1 MADNGPSSAQYD
13 NSLDKVRELL
23 IGRDEKYVQE
33 IVKRNA
39 KEVVGGIVSEALHE
53 RESKDGSVNKVLV
66 PLVEKSLHRSIEAN
80 SDKIVGTLYPLV
92 GTLVRKAV
100 SSFLVDFVERTNALI
115 ENSLSPKSV
124 SWRFKAWQ
132 SGIRYSDYVASQVYQ
147 YQVQQ
152 LFVIHRETGTLLHT
166 ISSDPERSKDADL
179 ISSMLVAI
187 NDFVADAFQSQE
199 NEAENELGEI
209 KTGDF
214 TLLIKIG
221 PQAILVAAVV
231 GSVPPDIRSRLQQ
244 ALEEFHQFYQVP
256 LQEYQGDSAPFAGCE
271 TLLNDCLISAKKDE
285 AKGKKK
291 RLIGGVVIGIVL
303 LLLAYLAFLRID
315 LSILQSTI
323 RDLSPPAGIVLT
335 DTAVKDGKVQVRLL
349 RDPHM
354 QSSLA
359 WLESQE
365 INTSK
370 VIIHEE
376 PFVSL
381 QKNVVIGKVS
391 SLLAATNNELT
402 AIYDENDA
410 LFLSGSMTIDALRT
424 FSRELRAIP
433 GISQLKPNL
442 SGVDIVDGVRANTEE
457 LDNAVIN
464 DLVARIS
471 STHLPFAIAQENLD
485 SEQLEVLERLGQELY
500 QLQLLAKQLNLSV
513 AVFILGASDNSGSS
527 ARNLALS
534 RLRANNVKEALL
546 SMKVDPSI
554 LFPIGLGQ
562 LSLSEGS
569 MGRTVFMNVLLSDSK
584 TSEVNTQ

>member
-1 MADNGPSSAQYD
+1 MEDKGLSPESKD
-13 NSLDKVRELL
+13 NSLDQIRAL
-23 IGRDEKYVQE
+23 ILGRDDKYVQE
-33 IVKRNA
+33 ILKRDA
-39 KEVVGGIVSEALHE
+39 KEVVGGIVSEALHD
-53 RESKDGSVNKVLV
+53 RENKDGSVNKVLV

-291 RLIGGVVIGIVL
+291 RLFGGIVIGIVL

-323 RDLSPPAGIVLT
+323 RDLPPPAGIVLT

-354 QSSLA
+354 QSSIT
-359 WLESQE
+359 WLESQD

-370 VIIHEE
+370 VIILEE

-381 QKNVVIGKVS
+381 QKNVVIDKVS
-391 SLLAATNNELT
+391 SLVATTNNELT
-402 AIYDENDA
+402 AIYEENDT
-410 LFLSGSMTIDALRT
+410 LFLSGEMTIDALRA

-433 GISQLKPNL
+433 GISQLKPDL
-442 SGVDIVDGVRANTEE
+442 SGIDIVDGARANTEE
-457 LDNAVIN
+457 LNTAVIN

-471 STHLPFAIAQENLD
+471 STHLAFAIAQENLD
-485 SEQLEVLERLGQELY
+485 SEQLEVLERLGQELQ
-500 QLQLLAKQLNLSV
+500 QLQLLAKELNLSV

-534 RLRANNVKEALL
+534 KLRANNVKEALL
-546 SMKVDPSI
+546 PMKVDPSI

-569 MGRTVFMNVLLSDSK
+569 MGRTVFINVLLSDSK
-584 TSEVNTQ
+584 TSEVNIQ

>member
-1 MADNGPSSAQYD
+1 MEDKGLSPESKD
-13 NSLDKVRELL
+13 NSLHQIRAL
-23 IGRDEKYVQE
+23 ILGRDDKYVQE
-33 IVKRNA
+33 ILKRDA
-39 KEVVGGIVSEALHE
+39 KEVVGGIISEALHD
-53 RESKDGSVNKVLV
+53 RENKDGSVNKVLV

-231 GSVPPDIRSRLQQ
+231 GSVPPEIRSRLQQ

-291 RLIGGVVIGIVL
+291 RLFGGVVIAIVL

-323 RDLSPPAGIVLT
+323 RDLPPPAGIVLT

-354 QSSLA
+354 QSSIT
-359 WLESQE
+359 WLENQD
-365 INTSK
+365 INTNK
-370 VIIHEE
+370 VIILEE

-381 QKNVVIGKVS
+381 QKNVVIDKVL
-391 SLLAATNNELT
+391 SLVATTNNELT

-410 LFLSGSMTIDALRT
+410 LFLSGEMTIDALRAFT
-424 FSRELRAIP
+424 RELRAIP
-433 GISQLKPNL
+433 GISQLKPDL
-442 SGVDIVDGVRANTEE
+442 SGIYIVDGGRANTEE
-457 LDNAVIN
+457 LNTAVIN

-471 STHLPFAIAQENLD
+471 STHLAFAIAQENLD
-485 SEQLEVLERLGQELY
+485 SEQLEVLERLGQELQ
-500 QLQLLAKQLNLSV
+500 QLQVLAKQLNLSV

-527 ARNLALS
+527 TRNLALS
-534 RLRANNVKEALL
+534 KLRANNVKEALIP
-546 SMKVDPSI
+546 MKVDPSI

-569 MGRTVFMNVLLSDSK
+569 MGRTVFINVLLSDSK

>member
-1 MADNGPSSAQYD
+1 
-13 NSLDKVRELL
+13 
-23 IGRDEKYVQE
+23 
-33 IVKRNA
+33 
-39 KEVVGGIVSEALHE
+39 
-53 RESKDGSVNKVLV
+53 
-66 PLVEKSLHRSIEAN
+66 
-80 SDKIVGTLYPLV
+80 
-92 GTLVRKAV
+92 
-100 SSFLVDFVERTNALI
+100 
-115 ENSLSPKSV
+115 
-124 SWRFKAWQ
+124 
-132 SGIRYSDYVASQVYQ
+132 
-147 YQVQQ
+147 
-152 LFVIHRETGTLLHT
+152 
-166 ISSDPERSKDADL
+166 
-179 ISSMLVAI
+179 MLVAI

-271 TLLNDCLISAKKDE
+271 TLLNDCLISAKKGE

-291 RLIGGVVIGIVL
+291 RLIGGVVIGIIL

-315 LSILQSTI
+315 LSILQSMI
-323 RDLSPPAGIVLT
+323 RDLPPPAGIVLT
-335 DTAVKDGKVQVRLL
+335 DTAVKDGKVQVRVL

-370 VIIHEE
+370 VTIYEE

-381 QKNVVIGKVS
+381 QKNVVIDKVS
-391 SLLAATNNELT
+391 SLMATTNNALT
-402 AIYDENDA
+402 AIYSENDV
-410 LFLSGSMTIDALRT
+410 LVLSGEMTIDALRAFT
-424 FSRELRAIP
+424 RDLRAIP
-433 GISQLKPNL
+433 GISQLKPDL
-442 SGVDIVDGVRANTEE
+442 SGIDIVDGVRANTEE
-457 LDNAVIN
+457 LNTAVIN

-485 SEQLEVLERLGQELY
+485 SEQLEVIEQLGQELF

-527 ARNLALS
+527 AHNLALS
-534 RLRANNVKEALL
+534 KLRANNVKEALL
-546 SMKVDPSI
+546 PMKVDPSI

-569 MGRTVFMNVLLSDSK
+569 MGRTVFMNVLLSDSQ
-584 TSEVNTQ
+584 TSEVNAQ

>member
-1 MADNGPSSAQYD
+1 
-13 NSLDKVRELL
+13 
-23 IGRDEKYVQE
+23 
-33 IVKRNA
+33 
-39 KEVVGGIVSEALHE
+39 
-53 RESKDGSVNKVLV
+53 
-66 PLVEKSLHRSIEAN
+66 
-80 SDKIVGTLYPLV
+80 
-92 GTLVRKAV
+92 
-100 SSFLVDFVERTNALI
+100 
-115 ENSLSPKSV
+115 
-124 SWRFKAWQ
+124 
-132 SGIRYSDYVASQVYQ
+132 
-147 YQVQQ
+147 
-152 LFVIHRETGTLLHT
+152 
-166 ISSDPERSKDADL
+166 
-179 ISSMLVAI
+179 MLVAI

-199 NEAENELGEI
+199 YETENELGEI

-256 LQEYQGDSAPFAGCE
+256 LQEYQGDSTPFAGCE
-271 TLLNDCLISAKKDE
+271 TLLNDCLISAKKEE

-291 RLIGGVVIGIVL
+291 RLIGGGVIGIVL

-323 RDLSPPAGIVLT
+323 RDLSPPAGVVLT

-354 QSSLA
+354 QSSLS

-370 VIIHEE
+370 VIIHEA

-381 QKNVVIGKVS
+381 QKNVVIDKVS
-391 SLLAATNNELT
+391 SLVVTINGLT

-410 LFLSGSMTIDALRT
+410 LFLSGSMTIDALRAFT
-424 FSRELRAIP
+424 RELRAIP

-442 SGVDIVDGVRANTEE
+442 SGIDIVDEVRANTEE

-513 AVFILGASDNSGSS
+513 AVFILGASDNSGSPS
-527 ARNLALS
+527 RNLALS
-534 RLRANNVKEALL
+534 KLRANNVKEALL
-546 SMKVDPSI
+546 PMKVDPSI

-569 MGRTVFMNVLLSDSK
+569 MGRTVFLNVLLSDPK

>member
-1 MADNGPSSAQYD
+1 MEDNGPLPESRD
-13 NSLDKVRELL
+13 HSLDKIRAL
-23 IGRDEKYVQE
+23 ILGQDDKYVQE
-33 IVKRNA
+33 ILKRDA

-53 RESKDGSVNKVLV
+53 RENKDGSVNKVLV

-132 SGIRYSDYVASQVYQ
+132 SGVRYSDYVASQVYQ

-256 LQEYQGDSAPFAGCE
+256 LLEYQGDSAPFAGCE
-271 TLLNDCLISAKKDE
+271 TLLNDCLISAKKDDE
-285 AKGKKK
+285 KGEKK
-291 RLIGGVVIGIVL
+291 RLLGGVIIAIVIL
-303 LLLAYLAFLRID
+303 LLGYLVFLRID
-315 LSILQSTI
+315 LSILQNSI
-323 RDLSPPAGIVLT
+323 RDLTPPPGIVLT
-335 DTAVKDGKVQVRLL
+335 DTAVKDGKVQIRLL

-354 QSSLA
+354 QSSLE
-359 WLESQE
+359 WLENKDIE
-365 INTSK
+365 ISK
-370 VIIHEE
+370 VLIHEE
-376 PFVSL
+376 AFVSL
-381 QKNVVIGKVS
+381 QKNVVRDKI
-391 SLLAATNNELT
+391 AALIAGT
-402 AIYDENDA
+402 AGITASYDESDA
-410 LFLSGSMTIDALRT
+410 LFLSGTLAVNELGEFT
-424 FSRELRAIP
+424 RELRAIP
-433 GISQLKPNL
+433 GVAQFKPNL
-442 SGVDIVDGVRANTEE
+442 TGIDIADSISANTDEI
-457 LDNAVIN
+457 DAVIIKE
-464 DLVARIS
+464 LVARIS
-471 STHLPFAIAQENLD
+471 STHLTFAIAQENLD
-485 SEQLEVLERLGQELY
+485 SGQIAVLERVGKELL
-500 QLQLLAKQLNLSV
+500 QLQALAKQLNLSV
-513 AVFILGASDNSGSS
+513 AVFILGASDNSGSP
-527 ARNLALS
+527 ARNMALS
-534 RLRANNVKEALL
+534 KLRANNVKDALL
-546 SMKVDPSI
+546 PMKVDPSI
-554 LFPIGLGQ
+554 LFPMGLGQ

-569 MGRTVFMNVLLSDSK
+569 MGRTVFINVLLSDSQ
-584 TSEVNTQ
+584 TSEVNAQ

>member
-1 MADNGPSSAQYD
+1 MEDNGLSPESKD
-13 NSLDKVRELL
+13 NSLDQIRAL
-23 IGRDEKYVQE
+23 ILGRDDKYIQE
-33 IVKRNA
+33 IVKRDA

-53 RESKDGSVNKVLV
+53 RENKDGSVNKVLV

-132 SGIRYSDYVASQVYQ
+132 SGVRYSDYVASQVYQ

-199 NEAENELGEI
+199 YETENELGEI

-256 LQEYQGDSAPFAGCE
+256 LQEYQGDSTPFAGCE
-271 TLLNDCLISAKKDE
+271 TLLNDCLISAKKEE

-291 RLIGGVVIGIVL
+291 RLIGGGVIGIVL

-323 RDLSPPAGIVLT
+323 RDLSPPAGVVLT

-354 QSSLA
+354 QSSLS

-370 VIIHEE
+370 VIIHEA

-381 QKNVVIGKVS
+381 QKNVVIDKVS
-391 SLLAATNNELT
+391 SLVVTINGLT

-410 LFLSGSMTIDALRT
+410 LFLSGSMTIDALRAFT
-424 FSRELRAIP
+424 RELRAIP

-442 SGVDIVDGVRANTEE
+442 SGIDIVDEVRANTEE

-513 AVFILGASDNSGSS
+513 AVFILGASDNSGSPS
-527 ARNLALS
+527 RNLALS
-534 RLRANNVKEALL
+534 KLRANNVKEALL
-546 SMKVDPSI
+546 PMKVDPSI

-569 MGRTVFMNVLLSDSK
+569 MGRTVFLNVLLSDPK